1 MLDWVQGH
9 ERLFWWLAIFSAVAF
24 VATLLLLPW
33 AVSRIPAD
41 YFSRRTHPRAPWAD
55 HHPLVRAALMVAKNV
70 LGLVFVLAGIAML
83 VLPGQGILTILA
95 GIMLVDFPGKRR
107 LECWVVGRPAV
118 LKSIN
123 WMRQRRGREPLLAPP
138 V

>member
-1 MLDWVQGH
+1 MFEWIQGH
-9 ERLFWWLAIFSAVAF
+9 ERLFWWLAIFSAIAF

-41 YFSRRTHPRAPWAD
+41 YFARRTPTRGPWAD
-55 HHPLVRAALMVAKNV
+55 HHPIVRAVLVVAKNL

-83 VLPGQGILTILA
+83 VLPGQGVLTILA

-118 LKSIN
+118 FKSIN